1 MGKPTIYGITRSR
14 AFRSLWAAEELGLD
28 CDQAQISFMDGSS
41 RTPEFLAINPMGA
54 VPALVDGE
62 LKMSESLAIN
72 LYLAK
77 KHADKGLWPV
87 TLEDEARVFQWTLWA
102 ATEVEPSASTILFHA
117 ALLPE
122 DQRDAGLLAAAQKKV
137 AKPLAVLDQ
146 HVNGRDYLLGDAFTI
161 ADLNVA
167 SVMSWL
173 QFSRH
178 DMSAWP
184 HLTAW
189 LGRCLK
195 RPAVKSVNA
204 RAAA

>member
-1 MGKPTIYGITRSR
+1 MGKPVIYGITRSR
-14 AFRSLWAAEELGLD
+14 AFRSLWAAEELGLE
-28 CDQAQISFMDGSS
+28 CEQAQINFADGSS

-62 LKMSESLAIN
+62 LKLFESLAIN

-77 KHADKGLWPV
+77 KHADKGLWPA
-87 TLEDEARVFQWTLWA
+87 TLEDEARVFQWTLWV
-102 ATEVEPSASTILFHA
+102 ATEIEPSASTILFHA

-122 DQRDAGLLAAAQKKV
+122 DKRDPGLLAAAQKKV

-146 HVNGRDYLLGDAFTI
+146 HLAGRDYLLGETFTI

-167 SVMSWL
+167 SVMAWL
-173 QFSRH
+173 QVARH

-184 HLTAW
+184 NVVAW
-189 LGRCLK
+189 MARCLK
-195 RPAVKSVNA
+195 RPAVKTVNA
-204 RAAA
+204 RAA

>member
-1 MGKPTIYGITRSR
+1 MGKPVIYGITRSR

-28 CDQAQISFMDGSS
+28 CEQAQVSFMDGSS

-77 KHADKGLWPV
+77 KHADRGLWPA
-87 TLEDEARVFQWTLWA
+87 TLEDEARVFQWTLWV

-122 DQRDAGLLAAAQKKV
+122 DKRDPALLAAAQKKI

-146 HVNGRDYLLGDAFTI
+146 HLADRDYLLGDGFTI

-173 QFSRH
+173 QVSRQ
-178 DMSAWP
+178 DLSAWP
-184 HLTAW
+184 RVVAW
-189 LGRCLK
+189 MARCLK
-195 RPAVKSVNA
+195 RPAIKAVNT
-204 RAAA
+204 RAA

>member
-1 MGKPTIYGITRSR
+1 MGKPVIYGITRSR

-28 CDQAQISFMDGSS
+28 CEQAQVSFMDGSS

-62 LKMSESLAIN
+62 LKLFESLAIN

-77 KHADKGLWPV
+77 KHAGKGLWPA

-102 ATEVEPSASTILFHA
+102 ATEVEPQASTILFHA

-122 DQRDAGLLAAAQKKV
+122 DKRDPALLDAAQKKI
-137 AKPLAVLDQ
+137 ARPLAVLDR
-146 HVNGRDYLLGDAFTI
+146 HLAGRDYLLGDSFTI

-167 SVMSWL
+167 SVMAWL
-173 QFSRH
+173 QVSRQ
-178 DMSAWP
+178 DLSAWP
-184 HLTAW
+184 NVIAW
-189 LGRCLK
+189 MTRCLK
-195 RPAVKSVNA
+195 RPAVKTVNA
-204 RAAA
+204 RAA

>member
-1 MGKPTIYGITRSR
+1 MGKPVIYGITRSR

-28 CDQAQISFMDGSS
+28 CEQAQVSFSDGSS

-62 LKMSESLAIN
+62 LKLFESLAIN

-77 KHADKGLWPV
+77 KHPEKGLWPA

-102 ATEVEPSASTILFHA
+102 ATEIEASASTILFHA

-122 DQRDAGLLAAAQKKV
+122 DKRDASLLAAAQKKI
-137 AKPLAVLDQ
+137 AKPLGVLDQ
-146 HVNGRDYLLGDAFTI
+146 HLAGRDYLLDGGFTI

-167 SVMSWL
+167 SVMAWL
-173 QFSRH
+173 QFSRQ
-178 DMSAWP
+178 DLSAWP
-184 HLTAW
+184 NVVAW
-189 LGRCLK
+189 LARCLK
-195 RPAVKSVNA
+195 RPAVKTVNA
-204 RAAA
+204 RAA